1 LNVDRAG
8 LLNAHK
14 TLTGSKHSARAI
26 LYRLRHGLEDE
37 DTPMCVDGIE
47 MIDSKASGVLYTV
60 SLSNPASG
68 IMMIG
73 AALGLGE
80 HLVSG

>member
-1 LNVDRAG
+1 
-8 LLNAHK
+8 
-14 TLTGSKHSARAI
+14 
-26 LYRLRHGLEDE
+26 
-37 DTPMCVDGIE
+37 MCVDGIE